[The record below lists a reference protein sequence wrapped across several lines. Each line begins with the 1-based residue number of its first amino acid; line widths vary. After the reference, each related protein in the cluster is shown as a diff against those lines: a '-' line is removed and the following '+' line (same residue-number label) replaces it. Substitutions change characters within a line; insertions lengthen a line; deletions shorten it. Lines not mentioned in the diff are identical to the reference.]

1 MDIDSLNQRQ
11 GIGTL
16 KENSLHAELIHYCIR
31 PGDRLEENVEGYI
44 VDIVRGDLLIEV
56 QTRHFSALKNKL
68 IRLVD
73 SHPLRLVYPI
83 ARDKWILRRR
93 SDASEISRRKSPRRG
108 RIEHIFLELI
118 RIPDLIAHP
127 NFSIE
132 VLMIAEEEVQTEDGK
147 GSWRRKGRS
156 ITDRRLLGVS
166 SQHVF
171 ITPLDFR
178 SLIPEALPHPF
189 TSKDLAAALKL
200 PSNLSQKMC
209 YCLRQM
215 RVIQLEG
222 KRGKA
227 NLYIEVNDD

>member
-1 MDIDSLNQRQ
+1 MDIDSLTQRQ

-44 VDIVRGDLLIEV
+44 VDIVRGDLLIEI

-68 IRLVD
+68 GRLVNT
-73 SHPLRLVYPI
+73 HPLRLVYPI
-83 ARDKWILRRR
+83 AREKWILRRGR
-93 SDASEISRRKSPRRG
+93 DGHEISRRKSPRRG
-108 RIEHIFLELI
+108 RLEHIFVELV

-132 VLMIAEEEVQTEDGK
+132 VLMIGEEEVQVEDGK

-156 ITDRRLLGVS
+156 IADRRLLGVYN
-166 SQHVF
+166 QHVF
-171 ITPLDFR
+171 TTPDDFS
-178 SLIPEALPHPF
+178 SLIPKNLPHPF
-189 TSKDLAAALKL
+189 TSRDLAAAQKI
-200 PSNLSQKMC
+200 SNNLAQKMC

-215 RVIQLEG
+215 EVIRLEG

-227 NLYIEVNDD
+227 YLYREVNHD